1 MHAET
6 LQNQCIC
13 RGTIDMKSQVN
24 HPYLNNSSIF
34 PPKHNSKHRKD
45 KFIIYE
51 QLQGEQDENKCN
63 KISTN

>member
-51 QLQGEQDENKCN
+51 QLQGAR
-63 KISTN
+63 